1 MYLTT
6 QGRVRVQGS
15 SMLKVQGIRTEVFK
29 KGDSLETFLA
39 QSLGE
44 RTLHEVIVVVTS
56 KIVSVD
62 EGGFVPKHTVSSKAE
77 LISQEADRV
86 LGEGPYG
93 VWLTVKHGI
102 FIPSAGIDESNV
114 EEESYL
120 VFPKD
125 PFASAERI
133 GKFLRSRYQSER
145 IGVIIS
151 DSHTTPLRWGVTGIG
166 LAFWGFKPVKNLV
179 GAKDIFGRPLQFTR
193 VNIVDALS
201 ASAVLVMGES
211 DDRKPLALVE
221 GAEIEWTSDADRA
234 AISIPPEEDLYRD
247 FFKFS

>member
-1 MYLTT
+1 
-6 QGRVRVQGS
+6 
-15 SMLKVQGIRTEVFK
+15 MLKVQGVRTEVFK

-39 QSLGE
+39 QSIGE
-44 RTLHEVIVVVTS
+44 RELDQVIVVVTS
-56 KIVSVD
+56 KIVSVS
-62 EGGFVPKHTVSSKAE
+62 ENGFVPKHTVSSKAD
-77 LISQEADRV
+77 LIAKEADRV

-125 PFASAERI
+125 PFASAEQI
-133 GKFLRSRYQSER
+133 GKFLRKKYRSDR

-166 LAFWGFKPVKNLV
+166 LSFWGFKPVKNLV

-211 DDRKPLALVE
+211 DDRKPIALIE

-234 AISIPPEEDLYRD
+234 AISIPPDEAL
-247 FFKFS
+247 

>member
-1 MYLTT
+1 MLN
-6 QGRVRVQGS
+6 VQG
-15 SMLKVQGIRTEVFK
+15 VRTEVFK
-29 KGDSLETFLA
+29 KGDSLETFLE
-39 QSLGE
+39 QSIGE
-44 RTLHEVIVVVTS
+44 RELDQTIVVVTS
-56 KIVSVD
+56 KIVSVS
-62 EGGFVPKHTVSSKAE
+62 ENGFVPKHTVSSKAE
-77 LISQEADRV
+77 LIAKEADRV

-125 PFASAERI
+125 PFASAAQI
-133 GKFLRSRYQSER
+133 GKFLRKKYQSDR

-166 LAFWGFKPVKNLV
+166 LSFWGFNPVKNLV

-211 DDRKPLALVE
+211 DDRKPIALIQ
-221 GAEIEWTSDADRA
+221 GAEIEWTSDADRS